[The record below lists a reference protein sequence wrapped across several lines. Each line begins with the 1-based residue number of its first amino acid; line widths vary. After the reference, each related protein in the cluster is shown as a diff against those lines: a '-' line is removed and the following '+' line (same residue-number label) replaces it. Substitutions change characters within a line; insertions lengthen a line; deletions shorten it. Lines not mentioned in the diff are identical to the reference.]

1 MAKKSV
7 EEKLFEK
14 INMMIEINRQL
25 QQEKEMRDSEIKV
38 LEKNKSQDIV
48 VLQRESRLK
57 DIEILRLTKQLK
69 KL

>member
-14 INMMIEINRQL
+14 INMMMEINRQL

-38 LEKNKSQDIV
+38 LEEIKSQDIA

-57 DIEILRLTKQLK
+57 DIEIGRLTLQLF

>member
-14 INMMIEINRQL
+14 INMMMEINRQL

-38 LEKNKSQDIV
+38 LEEIKSQDIA

-57 DIEILRLTKQLK
+57 DIEIGRLTKQLK

>member
-14 INMMIEINRQL
+14 INMMMEINRQL

-38 LEKNKSQDIV
+38 LEEIKSQDIA
-48 VLQRESRLK
+48 VLKRESRLK
-57 DIEILRLTKQLK
+57 DIEIGRLTKQLK

>member
-14 INMMIEINRQL
+14 INSQL

-48 VLQRESRLK
+48 VLQRESRL
-57 DIEILRLTKQLK
+57 
-69 KL
+69 

>member
-38 LEKNKSQDIV
+38 LEEIKSQDIA

-57 DIEILRLTKQLK
+57 DIEIGRLTKQLK

>member
-57 DIEILRLTKQLK
+57 DIEIRRLTK
-69 KL
+69 

>member
-57 DIEILRLTKQLK
+57 DIEIR
-69 KL
+69 